1 MRNAG
6 WMERLSMGPLILLV
20 TSLCTVTALTCEGQ
34 CGQQLQA
41 CSCHATCSSLGTCCT
56 DYRQFCLVVS
66 PYSGTMFG
74 GTDFVVLNATFP
86 LDSTVICRFNGD
98 VYTAGYVDV
107 EGRAHCI
114 SPLLYETGFV
124 PFEISM
130 DDGVTFNRTGMW
142 LSVHSGK
149 LEAEFKVALGNATQW
164 QYYGTAGVGGCLSL
178 SWKPWQIR
186 ADTVN
191 IELWAYRET
200 GEPYS
205 VSWASEWKYLY
216 SLGKGLPNNGSFS
229 FVPKPAESPFSE
241 WELGAVRVSAGSY
254 PDGTRDVHAAWSEDH
269 ALAWHLGD
277 AFRQDSVAWATA
289 KCLAWDMLESRLPN
303 FLNETLDCPCTL
315 AQARADTGRFH
326 TDYGCDI
333 EKGSV
338 CTYHPGSVHCV
349 RAIQASP
356 KYAAGQQCC
365 YDATGSQVLTADSIG
380 GSTPD
385 RGHDWGSP
393 PYRRP
398 PRVPGASHW
407 LYDVLSFYYCCL
419 WSDNCQYYF
428 KHRPSSDCRTY
439 RAPKA
444 GVAFGDPHFVTFD
457 GISYTFNGQGEYYLV
472 RAASKGLT
480 IQGRTERVKMENGTL
495 AKAAMLSAVSMQE
508 KTSDIIEVRLAS
520 QRDHLQLLRNQQ
532 VLSFAEQSWMDLSGV
547 FVFSPIPQNIT
558 VMFPSGAGVEAR
570 GRGGALAVTV
580 LLPEEFSGDTLGLLG
595 QMNGDPADDL
605 VASDG
610 QVLPPDQNSPEDLF
624 SFGAGWQIENET
636 SLFTYDSPYLLDT
649 YCFAPKHNPD
659 FVPAFSVPEDPSDP
673 LYAQMSALCSGEGF
687 PLCRFDTLAARSLDM
702 GNATREAFLAHVSVV
717 EDLRPVVSCGWL
729 GPPSNGRKAG
739 TQYLQGATVNFACDP
754 DYVLSGSPERTCQ
767 ADGHW
772 SGDPTHCVRGTSAD
786 DITLLSPR
794 PRSVCDV
801 PPVLYAIRL
810 LHFFSLTE
818 CEPTESL
825 QRHKSH

>member
-6 WMERLSMGPLILLV
+6 WMERPSLGALISLV
-20 TSLCTVTALTCEGQ
+20 TCLCTVTALTCEGQ

-41 CSCHATCSSLGTCCT
+41 CSCHATCLSLGTCCR
-56 DYRQFCLVVS
+56 DYRQFCLEVS

-86 LDSTVICRFNGD
+86 LDSTVKCRFNSD

-130 DDGVTFNRTGMW
+130 DNGVTFNRIGMW

-164 QYYGTAGVGGCLSL
+164 QYYGTVGVGGNLSL
-178 SWKPWQIR
+178 SWKPSQIR
-186 ADTVN
+186 ASTVN
-191 IELWAYRET
+191 VELWAYREM

-205 VSWASEWKYLY
+205 DSWASEWKYLY

-229 FVPKPAESPFSE
+229 FVPEPAESPFSE
-241 WELGAVRVSAGSY
+241 WELGVVRVSAGSY
-254 PDGTRDVHAAWSEDH
+254 SDGTRNVHAVWSEDH

-277 AFRQDSVAWATA
+277 AFRRDSVAWATA
-289 KCLAWDMLESRLPN
+289 KCLAWDMLESRLPS

-439 RAPKA
+439 QAPKA
-444 GVAFGDPHFVTFD
+444 GVVFGDPHFVTFD

-472 RAASKGLT
+472 QAASKGLT

-495 AKAAMLSAVSMQE
+495 AKAARLSAVSMQE

-532 VLSFAEQSWMDLSGV
+532 VLSFAEQSWMDLSG
-547 FVFSPIPQNIT
+547 
-558 VMFPSGAGVEAR
+558 
-570 GRGGALAVTV
+570 
-580 LLPEEFSGDTLGLLG
+580 
-595 QMNGDPADDL
+595 
-605 VASDG
+605 
-610 QVLPPDQNSPEDLF
+610 
-624 SFGAGWQIENET
+624 QIENET
-636 SLFTYDSPYLLDT
+636 SLFTYDSPFLLDT
-649 YCFAPKHNPD
+649 YYFAPKHNPD

-673 LYAQMSALCSGEGF
+673 LYAEMSALCSGEGF

-729 GPPSNGRKAG
+729 APPSNGIKAG
-739 TQYLQGATVNFACDP
+739 TRYLQGATITFSCDTG
-754 DYVLSGSPERTCQ
+754 YILSGSPKRTCQ
-767 ADGHW
+767 ADGQW
-772 SGDPTHCVRGTSAD
+772 SGDPTHCVQDNVLGIVLGSVIGSIALVTLIATIVSHSKKQQRKPPEMEGN
-786 DITLLSPR
+786 DI
-794 PRSVCDV
+794 
-801 PPVLYAIRL
+801 
-810 LHFFSLTE
+810 
-818 CEPTESL
+818 
-825 QRHKSH
+825 